1 MEKITIF
8 GEVHFEPSSVAS
20 IQDAIRKL
28 KPTVIVHEMLGSGIY
43 TVEEAK
49 EALDTA
55 GHPDSPCDPE
65 LNIDV
70 FRLGVELNA
79 KLFGCDL
86 SEHQMKEIAHKPL
99 YKQFAARE
107 ARMLEVIHGISDKR
121 NMVVVVGDIHLRRT
135 WNRSMGP
142 SPITVSWEKGRLD
155 ATIIRAPEEFQE
167 MK

>member
-8 GEVHFEPSSVAS
+8 GEAHFEPTSVAS
-20 IQDAIRKL
+20 IQDQIRKL

-43 TVEEAK
+43 TVEEARR
-49 EALDTA
+49 ALETA
-55 GHPDSPCDPE
+55 GLPDSPCDPE

-86 SEHQMKEIAHKPL
+86 SEREKQEIAHKSL
-99 YKQFAARE
+99 GKQFAARE
-107 ARMLEVIHGISDKR
+107 GRMLEVIHGIADKR

-135 WNRSMGP
+135 WNRTVGP
-142 SPITVSWEKGRLD
+142 SAIYQSWEKGRLD
-155 ATIIRAPEEFQE
+155 ATIIRAPEQFQE
-167 MK
+167 IK

>member
-1 MEKITIF
+1 MERITIF
-8 GEVHFEPSSVAS
+8 GEAHFEPSSVAS
-20 IQDAIRKL
+20 IQEQIRKL
-28 KPTVIVHEMLGSGIY
+28 KPTVIVHEMLGSGMY

-49 EALDTA
+49 KALANA

-86 SEHQMKEIAHKPL
+86 SDKNKEEIKTRGL
-99 YKQFAARE
+99 GYQFSRRE
-107 ARMLEVIHGISDKR
+107 GRMLEVIHGIADKR

-135 WNRSMGP
+135 WNRTIGP
-142 SPITVSWEKGRLD
+142 SAITTSWEKGRLD

-167 MK
+167 IK